1 MTGGKTPLKLVTLV
15 RKFQQTRSIVLCR
28 YVVLITRLI
37 HLDEPTAHISVKGK
51 HVTITCT
58 SQGSIIP
65 REPGKNSPDERSWKA
80 RLK

>member
-1 MTGGKTPLKLVTLV
+1 MLLV
-15 RKFQQTRSIVLCR
+15 
-28 YVVLITRLI
+28 TRLI
-37 HLDEPTAHISVKGK
+37 HLDEPTAHISIKGK
-51 HVTITCT
+51 HVPITCT